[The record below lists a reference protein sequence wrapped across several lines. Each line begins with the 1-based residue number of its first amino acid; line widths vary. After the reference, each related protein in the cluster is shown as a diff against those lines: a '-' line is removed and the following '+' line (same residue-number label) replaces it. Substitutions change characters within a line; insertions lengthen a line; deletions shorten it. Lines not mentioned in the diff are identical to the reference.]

1 MNNHKDIISF
11 IFISNLGLLCKI
23 FRVSDDKKIVLIGES
38 HSPSEGIQNGIVV
51 NIDLASKSVRNCIS
65 EAEKKAKINLSE
77 INILFEPMNLFS
89 TRVTKYKK
97 LGGSKIYKE
106 DIYYLINEGKN
117 QILSNDVK
125 RNILHTYNFNYV
137 VDNVKFVSEPI
148 NIYADFFSHE
158 LSFLTLP
165 KNIFKNITQVFNNCE
180 LRIDRFL
187 LNSFALAV
195 ENLTNEEINNGCLI
209 INFENKNM
217 NLIFFLMGSIIFYK
231 TLPISIGHI
240 IMDISKGCSLS
251 LSEAQKIFQHYGI
264 IEKIDLKKEKSKKNK
279 YLNQSFFTESKYRKI
294 SENLIFEIISSRSEE
309 IVELINKNINY
320 SGLSLDNLQ
329 KAYFYGNTYGAERI
343 EKFLSD
349 NLQTFVENVNSFTD
363 MTFRG
368 GLKIILEGHNTEAIP
383 GNNQEKVKKF
393 WFF

>member
-11 IFISNLGLLCKI
+11 ILISNSGLVCKI

-38 HSPSEGIQNGIVV
+38 YSLSEGIQNGIVV
-51 NIDLASKSVRNCIS
+51 NIELASKSVRACIS
-65 EAEKKAKINLSE
+65 EAEKKSKINLSD
-77 INILFEPMNLFS
+77 IHILFEPTNLLS

-106 DIYYLINEGKN
+106 DLSYLISEGKN

-125 RNILHTYNFNYV
+125 RNILHAYNFNYV
-137 VDNVKFVSEPI
+137 VDNVKFLSEPI
-148 NIYADFFSHE
+148 NIYSDFFYHE

-180 LRIDRFL
+180 LRINRFI
-187 LNSFALAV
+187 LNSFALGV
-195 ENLTNEEINNGCLI
+195 ENLTNEEINNGCLM
-209 INFENKNM
+209 INFENKNT

-251 LSEAQKIFQHYGI
+251 LSEAQKIFQYYGI
-264 IEKIDLKKEKSKKNK
+264 IERIDLKKEKSKKK
-279 YLNQSFFTESKYRKI
+279 IYINQSFFTESKYRKI

-309 IVELINKNINY
+309 IVEFINKNINS
-320 SGLSLDNLQ
+320 SGLNLENLQ
-329 KAYFYGNTYGAERI
+329 KAYFYGNTYGVEGI
-343 EKFLSD
+343 EKFLS
-349 NLQTFVENVNSFTD
+349 NNFEAFVENIDTSIDIAFK
-363 MTFRG
+363 G

-383 GNNQEKVKKF
+383 ENNQEKVKKF

>member
-11 IFISNLGLLCKI
+11 IFISNSGLVCKI

-38 HSPSEGIQNGIVV
+38 YSSSEGIQNGIVV
-51 NIDLASKSVRNCIS
+51 NIDLASKSVRHCIS

-77 INILFEPMNLFS
+77 IHILFEPSNLLS

-106 DIYYLINEGKN
+106 DVSYLISEGKN

-187 LNSFALAV
+187 LNSFALGV

-209 INFENKNM
+209 INFENKNT
-217 NLIFFLMGSIIFYK
+217 NLIFFLMGSIVFYK

-251 LSEAQKIFQHYGI
+251 LSEAQKIFQYYGI
-264 IEKIDLKKEKSKKNK
+264 IERIDLKKEKSKKK
-279 YLNQSFFTESKYRKI
+279 TYINQSFFTESKYRKI

-309 IVELINKNINY
+309 IVEFINKSINS
-320 SGLSLDNLQ
+320 SGLNLENLQ
-329 KAYFYGNTYGAERI
+329 KAYFYGNTYGVEGI

-349 NLQTFVENVNSFTD
+349 NLQTFVENADSFTD

-368 GLKIILEGHNTEAIP
+368 GLKIVMDGHNTEAIP

>member
-11 IFISNLGLLCKI
+11 IFISNSGLVCKI

-38 HSPSEGIQNGIVV
+38 YSSSEGIQNGIVV

-77 INILFEPMNLFS
+77 INILFEPANLLS

-106 DIYYLINEGKN
+106 DISYLISEGKN
-117 QILSNDVK
+117 QVLSNDVK
-125 RNILHTYNFNYV
+125 RSILHTYNFNYV
-137 VDNVKFVSEPI
+137 VDNVKFLSEPI

-180 LRIDRFL
+180 LKINRFL
-187 LNSFALAV
+187 LNSFALGV

-264 IEKIDLKKEKSKKNK
+264 IEKIDLKKEKSKKNHYINK
-279 YLNQSFFTESKYRKI
+279 SFFTESKYRKI

-309 IVELINKNINY
+309 IIEFINKNINH
-320 SGLSLDNLQ
+320 SGLNLENLQ
-329 KAYFYGNTYGAERI
+329 KVYFYGNAYEVRGV

-349 NLQTFVENVNSFTD
+349 NLQTFVENVDSSTNI
-363 MTFRG
+363 TFKG

-383 GNNQEKVKKF
+383 RNNQEKVKKF

>member
-11 IFISNLGLLCKI
+11 IFISNSGLVCKI

-38 HSPSEGIQNGIVV
+38 YSSSEGIQNGIVL

-77 INILFEPMNLFS
+77 INILFEPANLLS

-106 DIYYLINEGKN
+106 DISYLISEGKN
-117 QILSNDVK
+117 QVLSNDVK
-125 RNILHTYNFNYV
+125 RSILHTYNFNYV
-137 VDNVKFVSEPI
+137 VDNVKFLSEPI

-180 LRIDRFL
+180 LKINRFL
-187 LNSFALAV
+187 LNSFALGV

-264 IEKIDLKKEKSKKNK
+264 IEKIDLKKEKSKKNHYINK
-279 YLNQSFFTESKYRKI
+279 SFFTESKYRKI

-309 IVELINKNINY
+309 IIEFINKNINH
-320 SGLSLDNLQ
+320 SGLNLENLQ
-329 KAYFYGNTYGAERI
+329 KVYFYGNAYEVRGV

-349 NLQTFVENVNSFTD
+349 NLQTFVENVDSSTNI
-363 MTFRG
+363 TFKG

>member
-11 IFISNLGLLCKI
+11 IFISNSGLVCKI

-38 HSPSEGIQNGIVV
+38 YSSSEGIQNSIVL

-77 INILFEPMNLFS
+77 INILFEPENLS
-89 TRVTKYKK
+89 SSRVTKYKK

-106 DIYYLINEGKN
+106 DISYLISEGKN
-117 QILSNDVK
+117 QVLSNDVK
-125 RNILHTYNFNYV
+125 RSILHTYNFNYV
-137 VDNVKFVSEPI
+137 VDNVKFLSEPI

-180 LRIDRFL
+180 LKINRFL
-187 LNSFALAV
+187 LNSFALGV

-264 IEKIDLKKEKSKKNK
+264 IEKIDLKKEKSKKNHYINK
-279 YLNQSFFTESKYRKI
+279 SFFTESKYRKI

-309 IVELINKNINY
+309 IIEFINKNINH
-320 SGLSLDNLQ
+320 SGLNLENLQ
-329 KAYFYGNTYGAERI
+329 KVYFYGNAYEVRGV

-349 NLQTFVENVNSFTD
+349 NLQTFVENVDSSTNI
-363 MTFRG
+363 TFKG

>member
-11 IFISNLGLLCKI
+11 IFISNSGLVCKI

-38 HSPSEGIQNGIVV
+38 YSSSEGIQNGIVV
-51 NIDLASKSVRNCIS
+51 NIELASKSVRACIS
-65 EAEKKAKINLSE
+65 EAEKKSKINLSD
-77 INILFEPMNLFS
+77 IHILFEPTNLLS

-106 DIYYLINEGKN
+106 DLSYLISEGKN

-125 RNILHTYNFNYV
+125 RNILHAYNFNYV
-137 VDNVKFVSEPI
+137 VDNVKFLREPI
-148 NIYADFFSHE
+148 NIYSDFFYHE

-180 LRIDRFL
+180 LRINRFI
-187 LNSFALAV
+187 LNSFALGV
-195 ENLTNEEINNGCLI
+195 ENLTNEEINNGCLM
-209 INFENKNM
+209 INFENKNT

-251 LSEAQKIFQHYGI
+251 LSEAQKIFQYYGI
-264 IEKIDLKKEKSKKNK
+264 IERIDLKKEKSKKK
-279 YLNQSFFTESKYRKI
+279 IYINQSFFTESKYRKI

-309 IVELINKNINY
+309 IVEFINKNINS
-320 SGLSLDNLQ
+320 SGLNLENLQ
-329 KAYFYGNTYGAERI
+329 KAYFYGNTYGVEGI
-343 EKFLSD
+343 EKFLS
-349 NLQTFVENVNSFTD
+349 NNFEVFVENIDSSIDIAFK
-363 MTFRG
+363 G

-383 GNNQEKVKKF
+383 ENNQEKVKKF

>member
-1 MNNHKDIISF
+1 MNNYKDIISF
-11 IFISNLGLLCKI
+11 IFISDSGLVCKI

-38 HSPSEGIQNGIVV
+38 YSPSEGIQNGIVL

-65 EAEKKAKINLSE
+65 EAEKKAKINLSD
-77 INILFEPMNLFS
+77 IHILFEPTNLLS
-89 TRVTKYKK
+89 NRVTKYKK

-106 DIYYLINEGKN
+106 DISYLISEGKN
-117 QILSNDVK
+117 QILSNDTK

-137 VDNVKFVSEPI
+137 VDNVKFLSEPI

-165 KNIFKNITQVFNNCE
+165 KNVFKNITQVFNNCE

-209 INFENKNM
+209 INFENKNT

-240 IMDISKGCSLS
+240 IMDLAKGCSLS
-251 LSEAQKIFQHYGI
+251 LNESQKIFQHYGI
-264 IEKIDLKKEKSKKNK
+264 VERIDLKNAKNKKNV
-279 YLNQSFFTESKYRKI
+279 YLNKSFFSESKYRKI

-309 IVELINKNINY
+309 IIEFINKNINY
-320 SGLSLDNLQ
+320 SGLNLENLQ
-329 KAYFYGNTYGAERI
+329 KVYFYGNTYGVAGG

-349 NLQTFVENVNSFTD
+349 NLQTFVENVDSSTNTIFK
-363 MTFRG
+363 G
-368 GLKIILEGHNTEAIP
+368 GLKIILDGHNTEAIP
-383 GNNQEKVKKF
+383 GNNEEKVKKF

>member
-11 IFISNLGLLCKI
+11 IFISNSGLVCKI

-38 HSPSEGIQNGIVV
+38 YSSSEGIQNGIVL

-77 INILFEPMNLFS
+77 INILFEPANLLS

-106 DIYYLINEGKN
+106 DISYLISEGKN
-117 QILSNDVK
+117 QVLSNDVK
-125 RNILHTYNFNYV
+125 RSILHTYNFNYV
-137 VDNVKFVSEPI
+137 VDNVKFLSEPI

-180 LRIDRFL
+180 LKINRFL
-187 LNSFALAV
+187 LNSFALGV

-264 IEKIDLKKEKSKKNK
+264 IEKIDLKKEKSKKNQYINK
-279 YLNQSFFTESKYRKI
+279 SFFTESKYRKI

-309 IVELINKNINY
+309 IIEFINKNINH
-320 SGLSLDNLQ
+320 SGLNLENLQ
-329 KAYFYGNTYGAERI
+329 KVYFYGNAYEVRGV

-349 NLQTFVENVNSFTD
+349 NLQTFVENVDSSTNI
-363 MTFRG
+363 TFKG
-368 GLKIILEGHNTEAIP
+368 GLKIILEGHNAEAIP

>member
-11 IFISNLGLLCKI
+11 ILISNSGLVCKI

-38 HSPSEGIQNGIVV
+38 YSSSEGIQNGIVV
-51 NIDLASKSVRNCIS
+51 NIELASKSVRICIS
-65 EAEKKAKINLSE
+65 EAEKKAKINLSD
-77 INILFEPMNLFS
+77 IHILFEPTNLLS

-106 DIYYLINEGKN
+106 DISYLISEGKN

-137 VDNVKFVSEPI
+137 VDNVKFLSEPI
-148 NIYADFFSHE
+148 NIYSDFFSHE

-180 LRIDRFL
+180 LRIDRFI
-187 LNSFALAV
+187 LNSFALGV

-209 INFENKNM
+209 INFENKNA

-251 LSEAQKIFQHYGI
+251 LSEAQKIFQYYGI
-264 IEKIDLKKEKSKKNK
+264 IERIDLKKEKSKKK
-279 YLNQSFFTESKYRKI
+279 TYINQSFFTESKYRKI

-309 IVELINKNINY
+309 IVEFINKNINS
-320 SGLSLDNLQ
+320 SGLNLENLQ
-329 KAYFYGNTYGAERI
+329 KAYFYGNTYGVEGI
-343 EKFLSD
+343 EKFLS
-349 NLQTFVENVNSFTD
+349 NNFEAFFENIDSSMDIAFK
-363 MTFRG
+363 G

>member
-11 IFISNLGLLCKI
+11 ILISNSGLVCKI

-38 HSPSEGIQNGIVV
+38 YSSSEGIQNGIVV
-51 NIDLASKSVRNCIS
+51 NIELASKSVRVCIS
-65 EAEKKAKINLSE
+65 EAEKKSKINLSD
-77 INILFEPMNLFS
+77 IHILFEPTNLLS

-106 DIYYLINEGKN
+106 DLSYLISEGKN

-125 RNILHTYNFNYV
+125 RNILHAYNFNYV
-137 VDNVKFVSEPI
+137 VDNVKFLREPI
-148 NIYADFFSHE
+148 NIYSDFFYHE

-180 LRIDRFL
+180 LRINRFI
-187 LNSFALAV
+187 LNSFALGV
-195 ENLTNEEINNGCLI
+195 ENLTNEEINNGCLM
-209 INFENKNM
+209 INFENKNT

-251 LSEAQKIFQHYGI
+251 LSEAQKIFQYYGI
-264 IEKIDLKKEKSKKNK
+264 IERIDLKKEKSKKK
-279 YLNQSFFTESKYRKI
+279 TYINQSFFTESKYRKI

-309 IVELINKNINY
+309 IVEFINKNINS
-320 SGLSLDNLQ
+320 SGLNLENLQ
-329 KAYFYGNTYGAERI
+329 KAYFYGNTYGVEGI
-343 EKFLSD
+343 EKFLS
-349 NLQTFVENVNSFTD
+349 NNFEVFVENIDSSIDIAFK
-363 MTFRG
+363 G

>member
-11 IFISNLGLLCKI
+11 IFISNSGLVCKI
-23 FRVSDDKKIVLIGES
+23 FRASDDKKIVLIGDS
-38 HSPSEGIQNGIVV
+38 YSPSDGIQNGIVL

-77 INILFEPMNLFS
+77 INILFEPMNLLS

-106 DIYYLINEGKN
+106 DISYLISEGKN
-117 QILSNDVK
+117 QILSNDTK

-137 VDNVKFVSEPI
+137 VDNVKFLSEPI

-165 KNIFKNITQVFNNCE
+165 KNVFKNITQVFNNCE

-209 INFENKNM
+209 INFENKNT

-240 IMDISKGCSLS
+240 IMDIAKGCSLS

-264 IEKIDLKKEKSKKNK
+264 VEWIDLKKEKNKKNK
-279 YLNQSFFTESKYRKI
+279 YINQDFFTESKYRKI

-309 IVELINKNINY
+309 IIEFINKNINY
-320 SGLSLDNLQ
+320 SGLNLENLQ
-329 KAYFYGNTYGAERI
+329 KVYFYGNTYGVEGI
-343 EKFLSD
+343 EKFLSE
-349 NLQTFVENVNSFTD
+349 NLQTFVENTDSFTD
-363 MTFRG
+363 VTFKG
-368 GLKIILEGHNTEAIP
+368 GLKIVLEGHNTEAIP
-383 GNNQEKVKKF
+383 ENNQEKVKKF

>member
-1 MNNHKDIISF
+1 
-11 IFISNLGLLCKI
+11 
-23 FRVSDDKKIVLIGES
+23 VSDDKKVVLIGES
-38 HSPSEGIQNGIVV
+38 YSSSEGIQNGIVV
-51 NIDLASKSVRNCIS
+51 NIELASKSVRICIS
-65 EAEKKAKINLSE
+65 EAEKKAKINLSD
-77 INILFEPMNLFS
+77 IHILFEPTNLLS

-106 DIYYLINEGKN
+106 DLSYLISEGKN
-117 QILSNDVK
+117 QILSNDIK

-137 VDNVKFVSEPI
+137 VDNVKFLSEPI
-148 NIYADFFSHE
+148 NIYSDFFSHE

-180 LRIDRFL
+180 LRIDRFI
-187 LNSFALAV
+187 LNSFALGV

-209 INFENKNM
+209 INFENKNT

-251 LSEAQKIFQHYGI
+251 LSEAQKIFQYYGI
-264 IEKIDLKKEKSKKNK
+264 IERIDLKKEKSKKK
-279 YLNQSFFTESKYRKI
+279 TYINQSFFTESKYRKI

-309 IVELINKNINY
+309 IVEFINKNINS
-320 SGLSLDNLQ
+320 SGLNLENLQ
-329 KAYFYGNTYGAERI
+329 KAYFYGNTYGVEGI
-343 EKFLSD
+343 EKFLS
-349 NLQTFVENVNSFTD
+349 NNFEAFVENIDSSIDIAFK
-363 MTFRG
+363 G

>member
-11 IFISNLGLLCKI
+11 IFISNSGLVCKI

-38 HSPSEGIQNGIVV
+38 YSSSEGIQNGIVL

-77 INILFEPMNLFS
+77 INILFEPANLLS

-106 DIYYLINEGKN
+106 DISYLISEGKN
-117 QILSNDVK
+117 QVLSNDVK
-125 RNILHTYNFNYV
+125 RSILHTYNFNYV
-137 VDNVKFVSEPI
+137 VDNVKFLSEPI

-158 LSFLTLP
+158 LSFLTLQ

-180 LRIDRFL
+180 LKINRFL
-187 LNSFALAV
+187 LNSFALGV

-231 TLPISIGHI
+231 TLPIIIGHI

-264 IEKIDLKKEKSKKNK
+264 IEKIDLKKEKSKKNHYINK
-279 YLNQSFFTESKYRKI
+279 SFFTESKYRKI

-309 IVELINKNINY
+309 IIEFINKNINH
-320 SGLSLDNLQ
+320 SGLNLENLQ
-329 KAYFYGNTYGAERI
+329 KVYFYGNAYEVRGV

-349 NLQTFVENVNSFTD
+349 NLQTFVENVDSSTNI
-363 MTFRG
+363 TFKG

-383 GNNQEKVKKF
+383 RNNQEKVKKF

>member
-11 IFISNLGLLCKI
+11 ILINNSGLVCKI

-38 HSPSEGIQNGIVV
+38 YSLSEGIQNGIVV
-51 NIDLASKSVRNCIS
+51 NIELASKSVRACIS
-65 EAEKKAKINLSE
+65 EAEKKSKINLSD
-77 INILFEPMNLFS
+77 IHILFEPTNLLS

-106 DIYYLINEGKN
+106 DLSYLISEGKN

-125 RNILHTYNFNYV
+125 RNILHAYNFNYV
-137 VDNVKFVSEPI
+137 VDNVKFLREPI
-148 NIYADFFSHE
+148 NIYSDFFYHE

-180 LRIDRFL
+180 LRINRFI
-187 LNSFALAV
+187 LNSFALGV
-195 ENLTNEEINNGCLI
+195 ENLTNEEINNGCLM
-209 INFENKNM
+209 INFENKNT

-251 LSEAQKIFQHYGI
+251 LSEAQKIFQYYGI
-264 IEKIDLKKEKSKKNK
+264 IERIDLKKEKSKKK
-279 YLNQSFFTESKYRKI
+279 TYINQSFFTESKYRKI

-309 IVELINKNINY
+309 IVEFINKNINS
-320 SGLSLDNLQ
+320 SGLNLENLQ
-329 KAYFYGNTYGAERI
+329 KAYFYGNTYGVEGI
-343 EKFLSD
+343 EKFLS
-349 NLQTFVENVNSFTD
+349 NNFEAFVENIDTSIDIAFK
-363 MTFRG
+363 G

-383 GNNQEKVKKF
+383 ENNQEKVKKF

>member
-11 IFISNLGLLCKI
+11 IFISNSGLVCKI

-38 HSPSEGIQNGIVV
+38 YSSSEGIQNGIVV
-51 NIDLASKSVRNCIS
+51 NIELASKSVRACIS
-65 EAEKKAKINLSE
+65 EAEKKSKINLSD
-77 INILFEPMNLFS
+77 IHILFEPTNLLS

-106 DIYYLINEGKN
+106 DLSYLISEGKN

-125 RNILHTYNFNYV
+125 RNILHAYNFNYV
-137 VDNVKFVSEPI
+137 VDNVKFLSEPI
-148 NIYADFFSHE
+148 NIYSDFFYHE

-180 LRIDRFL
+180 LRINRFI
-187 LNSFALAV
+187 LNSFALGV
-195 ENLTNEEINNGCLI
+195 ENLTNEEINNGCLM
-209 INFENKNM
+209 INFENKNT

-251 LSEAQKIFQHYGI
+251 LSEAQKIFQYYGI
-264 IEKIDLKKEKSKKNK
+264 IERIDLKKEKSKKKK
-279 YLNQSFFTESKYRKI
+279 YINQSFFTESKYRKI

-309 IVELINKNINY
+309 IVEFINKNINS
-320 SGLSLDNLQ
+320 SGLNLENLQ
-329 KAYFYGNTYGAERI
+329 KAYFYGNTYGVEGI
-343 EKFLSD
+343 EKFLS
-349 NLQTFVENVNSFTD
+349 NNFEAFVENIDTSIDIAFK
-363 MTFRG
+363 G

-383 GNNQEKVKKF
+383 ENNQEKVKKF

>member
-11 IFISNLGLLCKI
+11 ILISNSGLVCKI

-38 HSPSEGIQNGIVV
+38 YSSSEGIQNGIVV
-51 NIDLASKSVRNCIS
+51 NIELASKSVRACIS
-65 EAEKKAKINLSE
+65 EAEKKSKINLSD
-77 INILFEPMNLFS
+77 IHILFEPTNLLS

-106 DIYYLINEGKN
+106 DLSYLISEGKN

-125 RNILHTYNFNYV
+125 RNILHAYNFNYV
-137 VDNVKFVSEPI
+137 VDNVKFLSEPI
-148 NIYADFFSHE
+148 NIYSDFFYHE

-180 LRIDRFL
+180 LRINRFI
-187 LNSFALAV
+187 LNSFALGV
-195 ENLTNEEINNGCLI
+195 ENLTNEEINNGCLM
-209 INFENKNM
+209 INFENKNT

-251 LSEAQKIFQHYGI
+251 LSEAQKIFQYYGI
-264 IEKIDLKKEKSKKNK
+264 IERIDLKKEKSKKK
-279 YLNQSFFTESKYRKI
+279 TYINQSFFTESKYRKI

-309 IVELINKNINY
+309 IVEFINRSINS
-320 SGLSLDNLQ
+320 SGLNLENLQ
-329 KAYFYGNTYGAERI
+329 KAYFYGNTYGVEGI
-343 EKFLSD
+343 EKFLS
-349 NLQTFVENVNSFTD
+349 NNFEAFVENIDTSIDIAFK
-363 MTFRG
+363 G

-383 GNNQEKVKKF
+383 ENNQEKVKKF

>member
-11 IFISNLGLLCKI
+11 IFISNSGLVCKI

-38 HSPSEGIQNGIVV
+38 YSLSEGIRNGIVV
-51 NIDLASKSVRNCIS
+51 NIELASKSVRACIS
-65 EAEKKAKINLSE
+65 EAEKKSKINLSD
-77 INILFEPMNLFS
+77 IHILFEPTNLLS

-106 DIYYLINEGKN
+106 DLSYLISEGKN

-125 RNILHTYNFNYV
+125 RNILHAYNFNYV
-137 VDNVKFVSEPI
+137 VDNVKFLSEPI
-148 NIYADFFSHE
+148 NIYSDFFYHE

-180 LRIDRFL
+180 LRINRFI
-187 LNSFALAV
+187 LNSFALGV
-195 ENLTNEEINNGCLI
+195 ENLTNEEINNGCLM
-209 INFENKNM
+209 INFENKNT

-251 LSEAQKIFQHYGI
+251 LSEAQKIFQYYGI
-264 IEKIDLKKEKSKKNK
+264 IERIDLKKEKSKKNK
-279 YLNQSFFTESKYRKI
+279 YINQSFFTESKYRKI

-309 IVELINKNINY
+309 IVEFINKNINS
-320 SGLSLDNLQ
+320 SGLNLENLQ
-329 KAYFYGNTYGAERI
+329 KAYFYGNTYGVEGI
-343 EKFLSD
+343 EKFLS
-349 NLQTFVENVNSFTD
+349 NNFEAFVENIDTSIDIAFK
-363 MTFRG
+363 G

-383 GNNQEKVKKF
+383 ENNQEKVKKF

>member
-11 IFISNLGLLCKI
+11 IFISNSGLVCKI

-38 HSPSEGIQNGIVV
+38 YSSSEGIQNGIVL

-77 INILFEPMNLFS
+77 INILFEPANLLS

-106 DIYYLINEGKN
+106 DISYLISEGKN
-117 QILSNDVK
+117 QVLSNDVK
-125 RNILHTYNFNYV
+125 RSILHTYNFNYV
-137 VDNVKFVSEPI
+137 VDNVKFLSEPI

-180 LRIDRFL
+180 LKINRFL
-187 LNSFALAV
+187 LNSFALGV

-264 IEKIDLKKEKSKKNK
+264 IEKIDLKKLKSKKNK
-279 YLNQSFFTESKYRKI
+279 YINQSFFTESKYRKI

-309 IVELINKNINY
+309 IIEFINKNINY
-320 SGLSLDNLQ
+320 SGLNLENLQ
-329 KAYFYGNTYGAERI
+329 KVYFYGNAYEVRGV

-349 NLQTFVENVNSFTD
+349 NLQTFVENVDSSTNI
-363 MTFRG
+363 TFKG
-368 GLKIILEGHNTEAIP
+368 GLKIILEGHNAEAIP

>member
-11 IFISNLGLLCKI
+11 ILISNSGLVCKI

-38 HSPSEGIQNGIVV
+38 YSSSEGIQNGIVV
-51 NIDLASKSVRNCIS
+51 NIELASKSVRACIS
-65 EAEKKAKINLSE
+65 EAEKKSKINLSD
-77 INILFEPMNLFS
+77 IHILFEPTNLLS

-106 DIYYLINEGKN
+106 DLSYLISEGKN

-125 RNILHTYNFNYV
+125 RNILHAYNFNYV
-137 VDNVKFVSEPI
+137 VDNVKFLREPI
-148 NIYADFFSHE
+148 NIYSDFFYHE

-180 LRIDRFL
+180 LRINRFI
-187 LNSFALAV
+187 LNSFALGV
-195 ENLTNEEINNGCLI
+195 ENLTNEEINNGCLM
-209 INFENKNM
+209 INFENKNT

-251 LSEAQKIFQHYGI
+251 LSEAQKIFQYYGI
-264 IEKIDLKKEKSKKNK
+264 IERIDLKKEKSKKK
-279 YLNQSFFTESKYRKI
+279 TYINQSFFTESKYRKI

-309 IVELINKNINY
+309 IVEFINKNINS
-320 SGLSLDNLQ
+320 SGLNLENLQ
-329 KAYFYGNTYGAERI
+329 KAYFYGNTYGVEGI
-343 EKFLSD
+343 EKFLS
-349 NLQTFVENVNSFTD
+349 NNFEVFVENIDSSIDIAFK
-363 MTFRG
+363 G

>member
-11 IFISNLGLLCKI
+11 IFISNSGLVCKI

-38 HSPSEGIQNGIVV
+38 YSSSEGIQNGIVL

-77 INILFEPMNLFS
+77 INILFEPANLLS

-106 DIYYLINEGKN
+106 DISYLISEGKN
-117 QILSNDVK
+117 QVLSNDVK
-125 RNILHTYNFNYV
+125 RSILHTYNFNYV
-137 VDNVKFVSEPI
+137 VDNVKFLSEPI

-180 LRIDRFL
+180 LKINRFL
-187 LNSFALAV
+187 LNSFALGV

-264 IEKIDLKKEKSKKNK
+264 IEKIDLKKEKSKKNHYINK
-279 YLNQSFFTESKYRKI
+279 SFFTESKYRKI

-309 IVELINKNINY
+309 IIEFINKNINH
-320 SGLSLDNLQ
+320 SGLNLENLQ
-329 KAYFYGNTYGAERI
+329 KVYFYGNAYEVRGV

-349 NLQTFVENVNSFTD
+349 NLQTFVENVDSSTNI
-363 MTFRG
+363 TFKG
-368 GLKIILEGHNTEAIP
+368 GLKIILEGHNAEAIP

>member
-11 IFISNLGLLCKI
+11 IFISNSGLVCKI

-38 HSPSEGIQNGIVV
+38 YSSSEGIQNSIVL

-77 INILFEPMNLFS
+77 INILFEPANLLS

-106 DIYYLINEGKN
+106 DISYLISEGKN
-117 QILSNDVK
+117 QVLSNDVK
-125 RNILHTYNFNYV
+125 RSILHTYNFNYV
-137 VDNVKFVSEPI
+137 VDNVKFLSEPI

-180 LRIDRFL
+180 LKINRFL
-187 LNSFALAV
+187 LNSFALGV

-264 IEKIDLKKEKSKKNK
+264 IEKIDLKKEKSKKNHYINK
-279 YLNQSFFTESKYRKI
+279 SFFTESKYRKI

-309 IVELINKNINY
+309 IIEFINKNINH
-320 SGLSLDNLQ
+320 SGLNLENLQ
-329 KAYFYGNTYGAERI
+329 KVYFYGNAYEVRGV

-349 NLQTFVENVNSFTD
+349 NLQTFVENVDSSTNI
-363 MTFRG
+363 TFKG

>member
-11 IFISNLGLLCKI
+11 IFISNSGLVCKI

-38 HSPSEGIQNGIVV
+38 YSSSEGIQNGIVL

-77 INILFEPMNLFS
+77 INILFEPANLLS

-106 DIYYLINEGKN
+106 DISYLISEGKN

-125 RNILHTYNFNYV
+125 RSILHTYNFNYV
-137 VDNVKFVSEPI
+137 VDNVKFLSEPI

-180 LRIDRFL
+180 LKINRFL
-187 LNSFALAV
+187 LNSFALGV

-264 IEKIDLKKEKSKKNK
+264 IEKIDLKKEKSKKNHYINK
-279 YLNQSFFTESKYRKI
+279 SFFTESKYRKI

-309 IVELINKNINY
+309 IIEFINKNINQ
-320 SGLSLDNLQ
+320 SGLNLENLQ
-329 KAYFYGNTYGAERI
+329 KVYFYGNAYEVRGV

-349 NLQTFVENVNSFTD
+349 NLQTFVENVDSSMNI
-363 MTFRG
+363 TFKG

>member
-11 IFISNLGLLCKI
+11 IFISNSGLVCKI
-23 FRVSDDKKIVLIGES
+23 FRVSDDKKTVLIGES
-38 HSPSEGIQNGIVV
+38 YSSSEGIQNSIVL

-77 INILFEPMNLFS
+77 INILFEPENLLS
-89 TRVTKYKK
+89 SRVTKYKK

-106 DIYYLINEGKN
+106 DISYLISEGKN

-125 RNILHTYNFNYV
+125 RSILHTYNFNYV
-137 VDNVKFVSEPI
+137 VDNVKFLSEPI

-180 LRIDRFL
+180 LKINRFL
-187 LNSFALAV
+187 LNSFALGI

-209 INFENKNM
+209 INFENKNI

-240 IMDISKGCSLS
+240 IMDISKGCSLA
-251 LSEAQKIFQHYGI
+251 LSEAQRIFQHYGI
-264 IEKIDLKKEKSKKNK
+264 IEKIDLKKLKSKKNK
-279 YLNQSFFTESKYRKI
+279 YINQSFFTESKYRKI

-309 IVELINKNINY
+309 IIEFINKNINY
-320 SGLSLDNLQ
+320 SGLNLENLQ
-329 KAYFYGNTYGAERI
+329 KVYFYGNTYGMGGV

-349 NLQTFVENVNSFTD
+349 NLQTFVENIDSSTN
-363 MTFRG
+363 MTFEG

-383 GNNQEKVKKF
+383 GNNQEKSKKF

>member
-11 IFISNLGLLCKI
+11 IFISNSGLVCKI

-38 HSPSEGIQNGIVV
+38 YSSSEGIQNGIVV

-77 INILFEPMNLFS
+77 INILFEPANLLS

-106 DIYYLINEGKN
+106 DISYLISEGKN
-117 QILSNDVK
+117 QVLSNDVK
-125 RNILHTYNFNYV
+125 RSILHTYNFNYV
-137 VDNVKFVSEPI
+137 VDNVKFLSEPI

-180 LRIDRFL
+180 LKINRFL
-187 LNSFALAV
+187 LNSFALGV

-264 IEKIDLKKEKSKKNK
+264 IEKIDLKKEKSKKNHYINK
-279 YLNQSFFTESKYRKI
+279 SFFTESKYRKI

-309 IVELINKNINY
+309 IIEFINKNINH
-320 SGLSLDNLQ
+320 SGLNLENLQ
-329 KAYFYGNTYGAERI
+329 KVYFYGNAYEVRGV

-349 NLQTFVENVNSFTD
+349 NLQTFVENVDSSTNI
-363 MTFRG
+363 TFKG